1 MNVSLIKK
9 AGSKLYFQVLVG
21 IIAGIILGYFNPK
34 LGIELKP
41 LGDIFIKLIR
51 MLLAPIIFASVV
63 VGIARMGNI
72 REAGRVGFKAI
83 LYFEILSTLA
93 LVIGMVV
100 INVLKPGAGMN
111 IDASQIDTTSIASFT
126 TAAQHST
133 LTEFFMNLVPNSVV
147 GAFAQGEMLQIILFS
162 ILFAIALNH
171 LGEKATPLVDIL
183 DLFLHGMFGVVKIV
197 MYVAPIGAFGAIA
210 FTVGRYGIGTLASF
224 GQLMATVYVTCLLFV
239 VFVLGTVMRLCG
251 LSLWSFMKYIKDEIL
266 IVFGCASTEAVL
278 PRMLMKMEAMGCEK
292 SVVGLV
298 LPTGYVFN
306 ADGTAIYLTMAA
318 IFVAQATNVNLTV
331 WDQLVILGVMLLT
344 SKGSAGVAGAGFVAL
359 AATLASMHKIPVS
372 GLVLLL
378 GIDRFL
384 NEARAVTNLIGN
396 GVATVAIARWE
407 DRLDVRQ
414 AAKVLA
420 GGSAKTVSGPADIGN
435 IAG

>member
-1 MNVSLIKK
+1 MSAALIKK
-9 AGSKLYFQVLVG
+9 IGSKLYFQVLVG
-21 IIAGIILGYFNPK
+21 IVAGIILGYFNPK
-34 LGIELKP
+34 LGVELKP

-63 VGIARMGNI
+63 VGIARMGNV
-72 REAGRVGFKAI
+72 REAGRVGIKAI
-83 LYFEILSTLA
+83 IYFEILSTLA

-100 INVLKPGAGMN
+100 INIVKPGVGMN
-111 IDASQIDTTSIASFT
+111 IDAGRIDTSSIATFT
-126 TAAQHST
+126 SAAQHST
-133 LTEFFMNLVPNSVV
+133 LIGFFMNIVPNSVV

-162 ILFAIALNH
+162 VLFAIALSR
-171 LGEKATPLVDIL
+171 LGEKVAPLVNIL

-210 FTVGRYGIGTLASF
+210 FTIGRYGIGTLASF
-224 GQLMATVYVTCLLFV
+224 GQLMAAVYITCILFV
-239 VFVLGTVMRLCG
+239 GIVLGAVMKLCR
-251 LSLWSFMKYIKDEIL
+251 LSLWRFLKYIKDEIM
-266 IVFGCASTEAVL
+266 IVFGTASTEAVL
-278 PRMLMKMEAMGCEK
+278 PQMLMKMEAMGCKK

-298 LPTGYVFN
+298 LPTGYAFN

-318 IFVAQATNVNLTV
+318 IFVAQATNVDLTF

-359 AATLASMHKIPVS
+359 AATLATMHKIPVS

-378 GIDRFL
+378 GIDRIL

-396 GVATVAIARWE
+396 GVATIAIARWE
-407 DRLDVRQ
+407 GMLDVRQ
-414 AAKVLA
+414 AEQTLGGASVNVVAAPA
-420 GGSAKTVSGPADIGN
+420 GHYG
-435 IAG
+435 